1 MPDERRRARIVQ
13 AVARPGSSG
22 PAGVGGLIHR
32 LCRLAADEMT
42 LSGCAVV
49 LMSGTVPLAT
59 LGSAGSHAATITEL
73 QFELGEGP
81 CLQACAT
88 GVPVLLSDLAGA
100 GAERWPAF
108 APAAVAAGVRAEF
121 SVPLSVGPLGIGTF
135 DLCRD
140 EPGMLTDRQLAD
152 ALVAADIAR
161 DAVLA
166 LQDSADSTDLSGL
179 LDIAGADRLVVH
191 QATGMVAAQL
201 EDTTVNALARLRAA
215 AFESGHSLYEIA
227 GDVVARR
234 VRFDA

>member
-1 MPDERRRARIVQ
+1 MWDEQRRARIVR
-13 AVARPGSSG
+13 AVTRPGSG
-22 PAGVGGLIHR
+22 PAEVGGLMHR
-32 LCRLAADEMT
+32 LCLLAADEMT

-49 LMSGTVPLAT
+49 LMSGALPLAT
-59 LGSAGSHAATITEL
+59 LGSAGPHAAAITEL

-81 CLQACAT
+81 CLQACQT
-88 GVPVLLSDLAGA
+88 GVPVLLADLAGA
-100 GAERWPAF
+100 GAQRWPAF

-166 LQDSADSTDLSGL
+166 LQDSPESLDLSAL
-179 LDIAGADRLVVH
+179 LDVAGADRLAVH
-191 QATGMVAAQL
+191 QATGMIAAQL
-201 EDTTVNALARLRAA
+201 EDTPANALARLRAA
-215 AFESGHSLYEIA
+215 AFESGRSIYEIA
-227 GDVVARR
+227 EDVVARR
-234 VRFDA
+234 VRFDD